1 MPLNTLQKTT
11 GVTLCTYI
19 SCKRFV
25 TRKSCKLLLMLWIIN
40 VEIKCFDGSYFIEG
54 FFAVFWYSASISKF
68 QKI

>member
-54 FFAVFWYSASISKF
+54 FFALFWYSATITKF
-68 QKI
+68 